1 MNIYNYD
8 PVTKEFLSVEEAD
21 KSPLEPDVYLFPAN
35 STTIAT
41 PSGLEKHKTP
51 CFNIET
57 KQWSIVDDY
66 REVKLYSKE
75 TKEIVFA
82 ALGQTPEVLNATT
95 LQPTNAYDTWD
106 ELTQTWVYD
115 SSLETTEAK
124 LVVDNKVKTLTQE
137 ATAKIQILN
146 DAYELGIATDKEKAK
161 LIEWRAYRV
170 LLSRASEQET
180 YPLNVEYPSVPE

>member
-1 MNIYNYD
+1 MKAYNYD
-8 PVTKEFLSVEEAD
+8 PITKELLRIEEAD
-21 KSPLEPDVYLFPAN
+21 LSPLEPDIYLFPAN

-51 CFNIET
+51 CFNTET

-95 LQPTNAYDTWD
+95 LQPTSAYDTWD
-106 ELTQTWVYD
+106 ELTQAWVYD
-115 SSLETTEAK
+115 SGLETTEAK
-124 LVVDNKVKTLTQE
+124 SVVDTKVKALTQE
-137 ATAKIQILN
+137 ATTKIQILN
-146 DAYELGIATDKEKAK
+146 DAYELGIATDKEKTK
-161 LIEWRAYRV
+161 LTEWKIYRV
-170 LLSRASEQET
+170 LLSRVSEQET
-180 YPLNVEYPSVPE
+180 YPLTVEYPVKPE

>member
-1 MNIYNYD
+1 MNVYNYD

-35 STTIAT
+35 STTVAT
-41 PSGLEKHKTP
+41 PLGLEEYKTS

-57 KQWSIVDDY
+57 QQWSIVDDY

-75 TKEIVFA
+75 TKDIVFA
-82 ALGQTPEVLNATT
+82 ALGQTPKALNATT
-95 LQPTNAYDTWD
+95 LQPTSIYDTWD
-106 ELTQTWVYD
+106 GVTQTWVYD
-115 SSLETTEAK
+115 SGLETTEAK

-146 DAYELGIATDKEKAK
+146 DAYELGIATAKEKTK
-161 LIEWRAYRV
+161 LTEWKTYRV
-170 LLSRASEQET
+170 LLSRVSEQET
-180 YPLNVEYPSVPE
+180 YPLNIEYPVKPE